1 MRIILTAALLTAVF
15 PVAALAQEKCSQLQ
29 IVNTIQMTR
38 GPGGRDLVPVSLN
51 GTAKQFVFDTGDL
64 TMIGPSTVADLKLDT
79 HDSKIRTFS
88 ATGKMSNRYAV
99 VHDFIAGHMH
109 GADVAMQVAPEG
121 EQQQGNFGMDHW
133 NSLDIDVDFG
143 TDKLNMFSRDHCA
156 GRVQYWTAPALA
168 VLPVDLK
175 RDQNIWVT
183 VQLDGHDE
191 QAIISSG
198 ESRSTIRLKEAQRV
212 FNLNYGSDDT
222 PQTGTLG
229 GDDSLKTYKHTFN
242 TITFGDIAVAN
253 PEVLIAPDAFQRA
266 TDTVPLGGSRV
277 KTEKDLLNIPD
288 IVIGMDVLRKLH
300 IYMAFGEA
308 KLYVTDASGVAP
320 APAPAPH

>member
-1 MRIILTAALLTAVF
+1 MRIIITAALLTAIF
-15 PVAALAQEKCSQLQ
+15 PAAAFAQAACNQLQ

-51 GTAKQFVFDTGDL
+51 GTTKQFVLQTGGL
-64 TMIGPSTVADLKLDT
+64 TAINQHVADELKLDT
-79 HDSKIRTFS
+79 HDSRIRMFS
-88 ATGKMSNRYAV
+88 AAGQMSNRYAV

-109 GADVAMQVAPEG
+109 GADVAMQIMPADEKPDG
-121 EQQQGNFGMDHW
+121 DFGMDHW
-133 NSLDIDVDFG
+133 NRLDVDVDFG
-143 TDKLNMFSRDHCA
+143 TDKMNMFSPDHCP

-191 QAIISSG
+191 QAIIDTG

-212 FNLNYGSDDT
+212 FNLSYGSDDT

-229 GDDSLKTYKHTFN
+229 GDDTLKIYKHVFK
-242 TITFGDIAVAN
+242 TIGFGDVAVNN
-253 PEVLIAPDAFQRA
+253 PEMMIEPDVYQRA
-266 TDTVPLGGSRV
+266 TDPSALVSSRA
-277 KTEKDLLNIPD
+277 KSEKDLLNIPD
-288 IVIGMDVLRKLH
+288 MVIGMDVLRKLH

-308 KLYVTDASGVAP
+308 KLYVTDASAQ
-320 APAPAPH
+320 AAAAR